1 MKASLLVKFYER
13 LLTRQKL
20 KRYFQFLEGFK
31 SLVAPRRRVSNE
43 ESALLKKMQTTQ
55 PMESF
60 TEREQFIIENLIRK
74 SLITK
79 IVKNNQT
86 WVVSNERPQDSC

>member
-1 MKASLLVKFYER
+1 MKLNELISDFEIY
-13 LLTRQKL
+13 
-20 KRYFQFLEGFK
+20 
-31 SLVAPRRRVSNE
+31 VSNE